1 MTEATGAVPTLY
13 KLGFYVPAS
22 HLEAVKGALFDA
34 GGGCVG
40 DYDRCCWQ
48 VAGEG
53 QFRPLP
59 GSSPHIGVQGDVER
73 VSEFRVEMVVNAE
86 QAPAVVAALR
96 AAHPYEEPAWD
107 MVALVTGLG

>member
-1 MTEATGAVPTLY
+1 MTEAMGAAPKLY

-22 HLEAVKGALFDA
+22 HLEAVKMALFDA
-34 GGGCVG
+34 GAGRIG

-53 QFRPLP
+53 QFRPLA
-59 GSSPHIGVQGDVER
+59 GSSPHIGVQGEVER
-73 VSEFRVEMVVNAE
+73 VSEFRVEMVLHAE
-86 QAPAVVAALR
+86 HASAAVAALR
-96 AAHPYEEPAWD
+96 LAHPYEEPAWD